1 MSKTSAASTLSD
13 YRDSSIELSII
24 LDTSVLVDHLHGSG
38 SATEY
43 LASLEVR
50 PSCSEVSRI
59 EVIQGLRSSERRA
72 ADKLFALIAWIP
84 VNEAV
89 ARRAGELGRRWRRS
103 HPGIGV
109 ADLAIAATA
118 EEIGA
123 RLATRNIKHFP
134 MFKDLQ
140 PPY

>member
-1 MSKTSAASTLSD
+1 
-13 YRDSSIELSII
+13 LSIV
-24 LDTSVLVDHLHGSG
+24 LDTSVLVDHLRGS
-38 SATEY
+38 SPATDY
-43 LASLEVR
+43 LASLATR
-50 PSCSEVSRI
+50 PSCSEISRI

-72 ADKLFALIAWIP
+72 ADRLFALIAWVP
-84 VNEAV
+84 VSESV

-123 RLATRNIKHFP
+123 SLATRNLKHFP
-134 MFKDLQ
+134 MFEDLRA
-140 PPY
+140 PY

>member
-1 MSKTSAASTLSD
+1 MSVV
-13 YRDSSIELSII
+13 
-24 LDTSVLVDHLHGSG
+24 LDTSILVDHLRGSD

-43 LASLEVR
+43 LASLDVA
-50 PSCSEVSRI
+50 PSCSEISRI

-72 ADKLFALIAWIP
+72 ADRLFALITWVP
-84 VNEAV
+84 VSEPV

-118 EEIGA
+118 EESA
-123 RLATRNIKHFP
+123 ADLATRNLKHFP
-134 MFKDLQ
+134 MFEDLRA
-140 PPY
+140 PY